1 MKGQTLWRNL
11 SVDDPQNQENQG
23 TERSEDKGVSP
34 EVSKDVLRKRIQD
47 VLDEEVNPGIAM
59 HGGVVLLL
67 DIGDQGQVYV
77 QMGGGCQ
84 GCGMVDVTLRQG
96 IETILRERVPEM
108 GELIDTTEHAAG
120 TNPYFM
126 PSW

>member
-1 MKGQTLWRNL
+1 MNDSKI
-11 SVDDPQNQENQG
+11 QESQG
-23 TERSEDKGVSP
+23 TERPEDKGDSSGA
-34 EVSKDVLRKRIQD
+34 SKDVLRKRIQD

-77 QMGGGCQ
+77 QMGGGCH

-108 GELIDTTEHAAG
+108 GALIDTTDHAEG

-126 PSW
+126 PSR

>member
-1 MKGQTLWRNL
+1 M
-11 SVDDPQNQENQG
+11 DDPQNQENQG